1 MHSLACFRKIAFMPL
16 PAIDKAL
23 LKPDE
28 KVFVI
33 NPQKN
38 QPDLKNVTKTME
50 LADTVVLWA
59 TREAHLPKNQQAI
72 DQVLPGMTLWVCYPK
87 PGKLETDLG
96 RDKLW
101 MWMKGR
107 GFEGQRVVSVD
118 DTWAAFSFKK

>member
-1 MHSLACFRKIAFMPL
+1 MPL

-23 LKPDE
+23 LKPNE

-38 QPDLKNVTKTME
+38 QPEIKNTAKAMD
-50 LADTVVLWA
+50 LADAVVLWA
-59 TREAHLPKNQQAI
+59 TREAHLPKNQEAL
-72 DQVLPGMTLWVCYPK
+72 DQVPAGATLWVCYPK

-101 MWMKGR
+101 IFMKGR
-107 GFEGQRVVSVD
+107 GFEPVRVVSVD

>member
-1 MHSLACFRKIAFMPL
+1 MTL
-16 PAIDKAL
+16 PALDKAL
-23 LKPDE
+23 FKPED

-38 QPDLKNVTKTME
+38 QPE
-50 LADTVVLWA
+50 LANPAKAMDLADAVVLWT
-59 TREAHLPKNQQAI
+59 TREAHLPKHQAAIQQ
-72 DQVLPGMTLWVCYPK
+72 VPPGTPLWVCFPK

-107 GFEGQRVVSVD
+107 GFEPQKVVSVD
-118 DTWAAFSFKK
+118 GTWAAFSFTR

>member
-1 MHSLACFRKIAFMPL
+1 MTL
-16 PAIDKAL
+16 PALDKTL
-23 LKPDE
+23 FKPDE

-38 QPDLKNVTKTME
+38 QPDLPNSTRAVE
-50 LADTVVLWA
+50 LADAVVLWA
-59 TREAHLPKNQQAI
+59 TREAHLPKHEASLG
-72 DQVLPGMTLWVCYPK
+72 QVLPGTTLWICYPK
-87 PGKLETDLG
+87 PGKLQTDLG

-118 DTWAAFSFKK
+118 ETWSAFSFTR

>member
-1 MHSLACFRKIAFMPL
+1 MPL
-16 PAIDKAL
+16 PAIEKVL
-23 LKPDE
+23 FKPDE

-38 QPDLKNVTKTME
+38 SPEMRNPAKALEV
-50 LADTVVLWA
+50 ADAVVLWA
-59 TREAHLPKNQQAI
+59 TREAHLPKNQEAI
-72 DQVLPGMTLWVCYPK
+72 DQVLPGTTLWVCYPK

-107 GFEGQRVVSVD
+107 GFEPVKVVSVD
-118 DTWAAFSFKK
+118 DTWSAFSFKK

>member
-1 MHSLACFRKIAFMPL
+1 MPF
-16 PAIDKAL
+16 PAIEKTL
-23 LKPDE
+23 FKPAD

-33 NPQKN
+33 NPQKG
-38 QPDLKNVTKTME
+38 QPELPNPAKAME
-50 LADTVVLWA
+50 TADTVLLWA

-72 DQVLPGMTLWVCYPK
+72 EQVLPGTTLWVCYPK

-107 GFEGQRVVSVD
+107 GFEGQKVVSVD
-118 DTWAAFSFKK
+118 DTWAAFSFRK